1 MRFIIPALRLLLF
14 ASPIAILAV
23 LRLKDSQRWTVRV
36 LAKRWRAA
44 SQDIRDSVVIL
55 GIRWVGSALIG
66 LSLVLIAFGADAI
79 SLLVRRPD
87 LRRNYRPVEDSINR
101 VSESPLQLLFAWCW
115 HWAVAGWPA
124 GARADVENL
133 RPLRGCAL
141 VLISARQMGCRVHER
156 T

>member
-1 MRFIIPALRLLLF
+1 MF

-79 SLLVRRPD
+79 SLLTLGITFAIGSVAFRLIWGILARMRR
-87 LRRNYRPVEDSINR
+87 
-101 VSESPLQLLFAWCW
+101 
-115 HWAVAGWPA
+115 
-124 GARADVENL
+124 
-133 RPLRGCAL
+133 
-141 VLISARQMGCRVHER
+141 RQQTR
-156 T
+156 